1 MTTTTTSPR
10 TRPTL
15 PTPAGPTDP
24 GPTAAPT
31 RAAGT
36 RARRLV
42 GVFFLTM
49 AGVHLGIVAAGP
61 SAYRHFAD
69 AGLYGFVRTGWA
81 DVFMAA
87 PVFWGLCL
95 FAGEAVLG
103 TLLLAGGRAARV
115 GWVGVVLFHL
125 LLMLFGFGVWL
136 WSVPVLLVLVPTAVR
151 DWPQLG
157 AATGGRR

>member
-1 MTTTTTSPR
+1 M
-10 TRPTL
+10 
-15 PTPAGPTDP
+15 
-24 GPTAAPT
+24 AAPT

-36 RARRLV
+36 RVRRLV
-42 GVFFLTM
+42 GGFFLTM

-69 AGLYGFVRTGWA
+69 AGLFGFVRTGWA

-87 PVFWGLCL
+87 PAFWGLCL

-103 TLLLAGGRAARV
+103 TLLLVGGRAARV

-125 LLMLFGFGVWL
+125 LLMLFGVGVWL
-136 WSVPVLLVLVPTAVR
+136 WSVPVLLVLVPMAVR

-157 AATGGRR
+157 ATAGGRR

>member
-1 MTTTTTSPR
+1 MTTTTAPSRTSSP
-10 TRPTL
+10 
-15 PTPAGPTDP
+15 GPTVP

-36 RARRLV
+36 RVRLLV
-42 GVFFLTM
+42 GGFFLTM

-69 AGLYGFVRTGWA
+69 AGLFGFVRTGWA
-81 DVFMAA
+81 EVFMAA
-87 PVFWGLCL
+87 PAFWGLCL
-95 FAGEAVLG
+95 FAGEATLG
-103 TLLLAGGRAARV
+103 ALLLVGGRAARA

-125 LLMLFGFGVWL
+125 LLMLFGVGVWL
-136 WSVPVLLVLVPTAVR
+136 WSVPVLLLLVPMAVR

-157 AATGGRR
+157 ATAGGRR

>member
-1 MTTTTTSPR
+1 MTTTTAPRTSPPV
-10 TRPTL
+10 PTV
-15 PTPAGPTDP
+15 P

-36 RARRLV
+36 RVRRLV
-42 GVFFLTM
+42 GGFFLTM

-69 AGLYGFVRTGWA
+69 AGLFGFVRTGWA

-87 PVFWGLCL
+87 PAFWGLCL

-103 TLLLAGGRAARV
+103 ALLLVGGRAARV

-125 LLMLFGFGVWL
+125 LLMLFGVGVWL
-136 WSVPVLLVLVPTAVR
+136 WSVPVLLVLVPMAVR

-157 AATGGRR
+157 ATAGGRR